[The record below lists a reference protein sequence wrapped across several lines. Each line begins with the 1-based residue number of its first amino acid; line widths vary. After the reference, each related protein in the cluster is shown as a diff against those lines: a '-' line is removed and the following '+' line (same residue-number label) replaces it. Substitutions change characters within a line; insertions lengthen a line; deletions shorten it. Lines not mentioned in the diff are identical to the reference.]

1 MLSFR
6 QFKKLRG
13 EIVLNSLYLSDY
25 ENSLGI
31 DPQYVYDFF
40 EGYLEYEMT
49 IFCEEHPKATAR
61 QKDNHFEKI
70 IDKNDL
76 RAMYDH
82 YLQIEGD
89 CLPIED

>member
-31 DPQYVYDFF
+31 DPQNVYDFF
-40 EGYLEYEMT
+40 EGYLESEM
-49 IFCEEHPKATAR
+49 IDYCETHPKATAR
-61 QKDNHFEKI
+61 QQDNHFEKI

-76 RAMYDH
+76 RAMYD
-82 YLQIEGD
+82 YYMSIEGD
-89 CLPIED
+89 CLPIEE